1 MNKLNK
7 SAYMFLIWAAF
18 LCCGC
23 GGAQRTKM
31 YLEASVQD
39 ERESGTGQD
48 TSALEKSPDVLED
61 GSLPEQEETQS
72 CFVYVCGAVKRPG
85 VYELPKGSRVYEALA
100 LAGGLRKDAY
110 EKEINQAEPVE
121 DGQMIEVFT
130 IKEHKTQQEHQRQT
144 QKSQQTDSPDSAYSD
159 DRIDINTA
167 SKEQLMTL
175 SGIGEAKADN
185 IIDYRERIGGFS
197 APAEIMDVNG
207 IGEGLYARIQDK
219 ITVIQ

>member
-48 TSALEKSPDVLED
+48 TSASEKIPDVLED

-72 CFVYVCGAVKRPG
+72 CLRRGKAPG
-85 VYELPKGSRVYEALA
+85 
-100 LAGGLRKDAY
+100 
-110 EKEINQAEPVE
+110 
-121 DGQMIEVFT
+121 
-130 IKEHKTQQEHQRQT
+130 
-144 QKSQQTDSPDSAYSD
+144 
-159 DRIDINTA
+159 RI
-167 SKEQLMTL
+167 
-175 SGIGEAKADN
+175 
-185 IIDYRERIGGFS
+185 
-197 APAEIMDVNG
+197 
-207 IGEGLYARIQDK
+207 
-219 ITVIQ
+219 